1 MKKNI
6 VACLIA
12 VFFAGIGGVLKWG
25 IFPIYNNVEMR
36 STMENDVLGH
46 SILQSSISEQS
57 SPQES
62 LEKIVALNIRKID
75 ANKSIFDAGKQLS
88 YKDTVCQLDLSRT
101 ALVLVDVWESY
112 TGGMNKR
119 TQENIKF
126 NLWPLLKLARE
137 NNLKII
143 HAAHEGEIAKSCT
156 PVVGEFI
163 IDYRD
168 YPLFDRERLDEYLVA
183 HGIATLLYAG
193 YNTDICLVDRPVGII
208 SMHDSGYETILI
220 RDCTIANEKQGNSIK
235 RKTLYEIGRL
245 GIKTTT
251 LKDLQNAFKE

>member
-6 VACLIA
+6 VVCLIA
-12 VFFAGIGGVLKWG
+12 VFFAGIWGVLKWG

-36 STMENDVLGH
+36 PTMEKDVLGH

-88 YKDTVCQLDLSRT
+88 YKDTVCQLDLGRT
-101 ALVLVDVWESY
+101 ALILIDVW
-112 TGGMNKR
+112 GFHDDGMQKR
-119 TQENIKF
+119 TQKNIEEN
-126 NLWPLLKLARE
+126 LVPVLKLARKH
-137 NNLKII
+137 NLRII
-143 HAAHEGEIAKSCT
+143 HAPHEGEIAKSCS
-156 PVVGEFI
+156 PAVDELVV
-163 IDYRD
+163 DYKD
-168 YPLFDRERLDEYLVA
+168 YPLHDKDKLDKYLIA
-183 HGIATLLYAG
+183 HGITTLLYAG
-193 YNTDICLVDRPVGII
+193 YHTDVCLIKRPVGII

-220 RDCTIANEKQGNSIK
+220 RDCTIANEKQGNPLK
-235 RKTLYEIGRL
+235 RKILYEIGRL

-251 LKDLQNAFKE
+251 SEDLQDAFKE